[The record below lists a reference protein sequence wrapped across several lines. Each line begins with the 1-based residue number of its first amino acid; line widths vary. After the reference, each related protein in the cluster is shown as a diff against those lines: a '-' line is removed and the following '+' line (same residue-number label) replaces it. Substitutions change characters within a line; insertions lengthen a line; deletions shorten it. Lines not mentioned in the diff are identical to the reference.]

1 VPFVSKATGLALAK
15 VAARCMAGQSLA
27 EQGVTAE
34 RVPPYFS
41 VKEAVLPFAKFL
53 GVDTILGPE
62 MKSTGEVMG
71 CGPTFGEAY
80 FKALLGAGVRLP
92 RGGQAYLRVKKGDQ
106 ARAVAL
112 ARELSEF
119 GFELLA
125 SHVTALV
132 IGAAGIAVR
141 EIADEQAL
149 AMLANKQIGLVV
161 LTVDEKRSAIGASR
175 AMRVATLGSGAAYF
189 TTIAAAEAA
198 LEAMRHADDTT
209 LLSVQDLHRQA
220 ARAQLEAHVAQAAR
234 EAIAL
239 ASAAAR
245 ARREPDPADLAAAAT
260 EVPERRRGTR
270 ERAVG
275 VPPLKLFIRQ
285 PFTESDQ
292 QQQGMIADILQLIDS
307 ANGLPHPFLYLTGT
321 EAESA
326 DTFRT
331 SFERKQELPF
341 TPKNFRRHRLQ
352 LLQEADVMINIRV
365 GMSESSAFELAY
377 HIFQGRRTPVLF
389 LVWKGAPI
397 KTTLLRELDDLCD
410 VTYIEFEEVEELR
423 SGLHRFFNSKAVKIQ
438 D

>member
-1 VPFVSKATGLALAK
+1 MYK
-15 VAARCMAGQSLA
+15 RQ
-27 EQGVTAE
+27 
-34 RVPPYFS
+34 
-41 VKEAVLPFAKFL
+41 

-80 FKALLGAGVRLP
+80 FKALLGASVRLP
-92 RGGQAYLRVKKGDQ
+92 RGGLAYLRVRKGDQ

-112 ARELSEF
+112 ARELSAL

-132 IGAAGIAVR
+132 IGAAEIPVR
-141 EIADEQAL
+141 ELQDEEAM
-149 AMLANKQIGLVV
+149 AMLANKEIGLVLV
-161 LTVDEKRSAIGASR
+161 TVDEKRSAIGASR
-175 AMRVATLGSGAAYF
+175 ALRVAALASGAAYF
-189 TTIAAAEAA
+189 TTIAAGEAA
-198 LEAMRHADDTT
+198 LDAMRHADDTT
-209 LLSVQDLHRQA
+209 LHSLQELHRQA
-220 ARAQLEAHVAQAAR
+220 AQAHLEAHVAQAAR
-234 EAIAL
+234 DAIAV

-245 ARREPDPADLAAAAT
+245 ARREPSAADLAAAAA
-260 EVPERRRGTR
+260 ELPERRRSVR
-270 ERAVG
+270 ERSVG
-275 VPPLKLFIRQ
+275 VPPLRLFIRQ

-292 QQQGMIADILQLIDS
+292 RQQRMIADILELIDG
-307 ANGLPHPFLYLTGT
+307 ANGLPHPFQYLTGT

-326 DTFRT
+326 DTFRL
-331 SFERKQELPF
+331 SFERKQQQPF

-352 LLQEADVMINIRV
+352 LLQEADVMVNIRV

-410 VTYIEFEEVEELR
+410 VTYIEFDEVEELR
-423 SGLHRFFNSKAVKIQ
+423 SGLHRFFGNTALKIQ